1 MKWEKMKCYEAIIV
15 QIFLKLFLQ
24 IGLLLGSTVFPALG
38 AVFILQ
44 RREVINMQKTPKGP
58 LRV

>member
-1 MKWEKMKCYEAIIV
+1 MKCYEAIIV